1 VDAPPIVAAR
11 RRVLDPA
18 AGRRQAAD
26 SKARQ
31 RTRRRLFGYFLDN
44 GFADDDELAFFLDEF
59 LGLQYPR
66 QASCPH
72 HVAPFQILSDLY
84 FDRVRAMLIYASRA
98 SGKTLMFAVMNLLDG
113 CFRAEP
119 IDITNAAAT
128 RDQAVKC
135 YRYFTGFHKDPL
147 LAGLLAK
154 EPTQSYSEYKTGST
168 VKIVTGCVAG
178 DTVID
183 LPGRKEFIRDLV
195 GRADFLAYAFDTER
209 LQFTLTSVKRVWRTA
224 QQAPVVKVTVD
235 RSAPIVCTPDHRF
248 LVWDDGRRG
257 YQTSVHWVAAA
268 DLRPGDTLVPLH
280 RIIDLDTG
288 NWRWVVSQPQDG
300 IKAQFEHR
308 WMGELLWGDVEG
320 YHVHHVDEDPLNN
333 DPPNLERLP
342 PGVHAS
348 ITNLGRKFSAAKRAA
363 QSACMRAMYAADA
376 ERRRVSPQLGH
387 ASRWIRAGRTE
398 AARDLLRR
406 INAGPFITGALGYP
420 SVEDWIASRN
430 HKVVRVEPYPA
441 TDVYDMEVEGH
452 HTFVA
457 NGVVLHNSS
466 TGVDSRHRRS
476 RTSTRSSCCRTRP

>member
-1 VDAPPIVAAR
+1 VDAPPIVAPR

-18 AGRRQAAD
+18 ERRRQAAD

-31 RTRRRLFGYFLDN
+31 RTRRRLFGYFLEN

-84 FDRVRAMLIYASRA
+84 LVRVRAMLIYASRA
-98 SGKTLMFAVMNLLDG
+98 SGKTLTF
-113 CFRAEP
+113 
-119 IDITNAAAT
+119 DINTAAAT
-128 RDQAVKC
+128 RDQAVK
-135 YRYFTGFHKDPL
+135 YYHYLTAFHKAPL

-154 EPTQSYSEYKTGST
+154 EPTQSCAEYKTGST
-168 VKIVTGCVAG
+168 VEIVTGCVAG

-195 GRADFLAYAFDTER
+195 GRADFLAYAFDTDR
-209 LQFTLTSVKRVWRTA
+209 LQFTLAPVTRVWRTA
-224 QQAPVVKVTVD
+224 TRAAVVKVTVD
-235 RSAPIVCTPDHRF
+235 RSGPIVCTPDHRF
-248 LVWDDGRRG
+248 LVWGDGRRG
-257 YQTSVHWVAAA
+257 HQRSTHWVAAA
-268 DLRPGDTLVPLH
+268 DLRPGDALVPLH
-280 RIIDLDTG
+280 RFIDWDKSH
-288 NWRWVVSQPQDG
+288 WRWMISQPHDR
-300 IKAQFEHR
+300 IKAAFEHR

-320 YHVHHVDEDPLNN
+320 YHVHHVDDDPLNN
-333 DPPNLERLP
+333 DPTNVQRLR
-342 PGVHAS
+342 PGAHAS
-348 ITNLGRKFSAAKRAA
+348 LTNLGRKYPAAKGAA
-363 QSACMRAMYAADA
+363 QSARMRAMYAADA

-398 AARDLLRR
+398 AARELLRR
-406 INAGPFITGALGYP
+406 VDAAPFITGALGYP

-466 TGVDSRHRRS
+466 TGVDSSHRRS
-476 RTSTRSSCCRTRP
+476 RTSTRSSCCRTGP